1 MAKRPSLSEV
11 IKRDE
16 PSPGPTQSDPE
27 ATPGTEMNPASPAS
41 SQREPGKRRRGWLQL
56 NVYVP
61 KELRTAA
68 KVKALQEGRDISDIV
83 TELLEGWVADG

>member
-1 MAKRPSLSEV
+1 MAKRPSLSDV

-16 PSPGPTQSDPE
+16 PQAEEAAKPPTPQPD
-27 ATPGTEMNPASPAS
+27 A
-41 SQREPGKRRRGWLQL
+41 SQREPGKRRRGWIQL
-56 NVYVP
+56 NVYIP
-61 KELRTAA
+61 KEIRTAA